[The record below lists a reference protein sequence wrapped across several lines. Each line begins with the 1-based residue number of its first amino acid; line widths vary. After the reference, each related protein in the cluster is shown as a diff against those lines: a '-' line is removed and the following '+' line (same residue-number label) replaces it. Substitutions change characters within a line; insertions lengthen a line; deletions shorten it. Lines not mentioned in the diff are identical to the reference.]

1 MVKASGENPVAMR
14 LGESLQLRMLIRTP
28 SKTVI
33 LICVCG

>member
-14 LGESLQLRMLIRTP
+14 LGESLQLRMLNRTP
-28 SKTVI
+28 SKRVI